1 MGSLGHLIVKHS
13 DFPLKPL
20 RVSDFF
26 LPCNKGM
33 TPTRN
38 PSSNSPRSNL
48 VALRG
53 LYLFTLCLSM
63 ALFAMTG
70 CQLIKGTVYEPI
82 PLDQVAQEQG
92 VTLAEAEAL
101 NLQQPRAELQPII
114 NTATAFVPGYG
125 QLASVTLNGILGL
138 GAIWLG
144 RKKHTADKVATS
156 LVQGIDTFRDIIDQ
170 TPQGEQIDARLTE
183 TLRDHQN
190 ALQVQ
195 KEITKLL
202 ERYQTPTK
210 TPIDLGA

>member
-1 MGSLGHLIVKHS
+1 
-13 DFPLKPL
+13 
-20 RVSDFF
+20 
-26 LPCNKGM
+26 M
-33 TPTRN
+33 TTKRN
-38 PSSNSPRSNL
+38 PSTNSPRSNL

-53 LYLFTLCLSM
+53 LYLFAFGLSV

-82 PLDQVAQEQG
+82 PLDQVAKEQG
-92 VTLAEAEAL
+92 ITLAEAEAL
-101 NLQQPRAELQPII
+101 GLQQPRAELQPII

-125 QLASVTLNGILGL
+125 QLASVALNGILGL
-138 GAIWLG
+138 GAVWLSK
-144 RKKHTADKVATS
+144 RKRTADKVTVS
-156 LVQGIDTFRDIIDQ
+156 LIQGIDTFRDILDQ

-202 ERYQTPTK
+202 ERYQTPVK
-210 TPIDLGA
+210 TPIQLDT